1 MRFLA
6 DRSKLT
12 VVAAKFS
19 CGAPRAGAEKGPQAI
34 IETGVFSQIRTRT
47 NIALEFVELS
57 QNDQDSQIPSDT
69 DVMGMKKPREVS
81 AASARISSSV
91 YQQARLGHFVV
102 TLGGDHSI
110 GVGTVSGTA
119 KAVRER
125 SPGQELGVFWIDAHA
140 DINTPKTS
148 LSGRLHGMPVA
159 FVSGMAKSPKKGIFD
174 WLEQNH
180 LINLRKFVYI
190 GLRDVD
196 EAEQETIAETGIKAF
211 TMKDV
216 QRYGVEKVMDLA
228 LDHIGSQTPIH
239 ASYDIDSLDPEW
251 APSTGFPVAS
261 GLSLDEGVVI
271 AKRLHESGNLI
282 ALDLVEINPDIATS
296 HLDVTLNAGCKLIK
310 NALGV
315 VDCP

>member
-1 MRFLA
+1 MRFLV

-12 VVAAKFS
+12 VVVAKFS

-34 IETGVFSQIRTRT
+34 IDTGVFSDIRTRT
-47 NIALEFVELS
+47 NIALDFVELS
-57 QNDQDSQIPSDT
+57 QDDQGSQIPSDT

-81 AASARISSSV
+81 AASAHISSSV
-91 YQQARLGHFVV
+91 YQQARLGRFVV

-119 KAVRER
+119 KA
-125 SPGQELGVFWIDAHA
+125 IDAHA
-140 DINTPKTS
+140 DINRPETS
-148 LSGRLHGMPVA
+148 LSGRIHGMPVA

-196 EAEQETIAETGIKAF
+196 EAEQETIAKTGIKAF

-228 LDHIGSQTPIH
+228 LSHIGSQTPIH
-239 ASYDIDSLDPEW
+239 ASYDIDSLDPKW

-296 HLDVTLNAGCKLIK
+296 HLNVTLNAGCKLIK